1 MSQIRLNK
9 NSGDD
14 FAYNNPLLQPQHPTQ
29 ALKAPWQK
37 PEINIEDPRVVQR
50 LVNNLMYL
58 FNITPGDY
66 LTFILG
72 QGHCTKNEDALKYW
86 VIDQLEDHHLDSS
99 DVLHHLVEQLTK
111 QLNQEVYS

>member
-1 MSQIRLNK
+1 MSQIRLNQ
-9 NSGDD
+9 NSGYD
-14 FAYNNPLLQPQHPTQ
+14 FGNNNPLLEPQHPSL
-29 ALKAPWQK
+29 AFNAPWQK
-37 PEINIEDPRVVQR
+37 PAIEIEDPRVVQR

-58 FNITPGDY
+58 FNITSGDY

-86 VIDQLEDHHLDSS
+86 VLDQLEDHHLDSA
-99 DVLHHLVEQLTK
+99 DVLHYLVEHLQE